1 MTQDKLDTI
10 IEDAMRYYDALNQE
24 SDRAA
29 AILAAAHFEHVLGK
43 QIVHKFVE
51 LNRELQKNIFDGYG
65 PLSTFSAK
73 IDIAFALGL
82 YDEENR
88 KGLHKIRR
96 IRNEFAHAPRP
107 INFNNEKI
115 ADMCSKL
122 PCITSSDAD
131 DTFRER
137 YINYL
142 QLSED
147 ALVLGVSLGLRSSA

>member
-1 MTQDKLDTI
+1 MTENKLETI

-24 SDRAA
+24 SDRAT
-29 AILAAAHFEHVLGK
+29 AILAAAHFENILGK
-43 QIVHKFVE
+43 QIMHKFVE
-51 LNRELQKNIFDGYG
+51 LNRELQKKIFDGYG

-96 IRNEFAHAPRP
+96 IRNEFAHAPMP
-107 INFNNEKI
+107 IKFNNEKI

-122 PCITSSDAD
+122 PCISSSDAD

-142 QLSED
+142 QISED
-147 ALVLGVSLGLRSSA
+147 ALVLGVRLGLRTSA

>member
-1 MTQDKLDTI
+1 MTENKLETI

-29 AILAAAHFEHVLGK
+29 AILAAAHFENVLGK
-43 QIVHKFVE
+43 QIMHKFVE
-51 LNRELQKNIFDGYG
+51 LNRELQKKIFDGYG

-96 IRNEFAHAPRP
+96 IRNEFAHAPIP
-107 INFNNEKI
+107 IKFNNEKI

-122 PCITSSDAD
+122 PCISSSDAD

-142 QLSED
+142 QISED
-147 ALVLGVSLGLRSSA
+147 ALVLGVRLGLRSSA